1 LIFLYIY
8 GTVFSVTF
16 TRPVFK
22 LLIMAY
28 YKKIFS
34 ILTLALFTFV
44 SDVSAQADFCTIRNT
59 SFKDGEKLTFKVYYN
74 MGRIW
79 INAGEAVFSVVS
91 ELFNS
96 HKVYHITGVGKTQKS
111 YEWFYKVNDQYETYI
126 DYETLL
132 PHKFVRNVNE
142 GGFRIYNN
150 VLFNQNIGQAVSTK
164 GVYSVPKCIQDVLST
179 IYLARN
185 IDYNKYQPGAKIPFK
200 MFLDDQVYELYIR
213 YVGKEV
219 IETRY
224 GKFNAIKITPL
235 LIEGTIFKGGEKMS
249 VWVSDD
255 ENHIPLRVDSPILVG
270 NIKVDM
276 MGYENLRNQL
286 TSLLKKK

>member
-1 LIFLYIY
+1 M
-8 GTVFSVTF
+8 V
-16 TRPVFK
+16 
-22 LLIMAY
+22 Y
-28 YKKIFS
+28 YKKILP
-34 ILTLALFTFV
+34 ILTLALLSLTPKVF
-44 SDVSAQADFCTIRNT
+44 AQNDFCSIKNN

-91 ELFNS
+91 EIFNN
-96 HKVYHITGVGKTQKS
+96 HKVFHITGVGKTQKS
-111 YEWFYKVNDQYETYI
+111 YEWFYKVNDKYETYI

-150 VLFNQNIGQAVSTK
+150 VLFNQGIGQAVSTK

-179 IYLARN
+179 IYYARN

-224 GKFNAIKITPL
+224 GKFNAIRITPL

-286 TSLLKKK
+286 TSLIQKK